1 MRPTPPVL
9 FPFKQVEL
17 GVIIV
22 PPAPPQRAISPDRAR
37 RATPSW
43 SWRELPG
50 TSCDPSTANSYGHA
64 ATRAPWWRRDMLEHE
79 GTELLLH
86 VHRVHDAVIVAVVRC
101 LLSGSCLGE
110 KLLQQRCCRRGRG
123 GGNDN
128 IGALGGARAKSAW
141 GAEAP
146 LKALLSAMEGVTF
159 PGISAEGEER
169 GVPRGLSHQA
179 LLEIQRRRR
188 QLEAIFEVHGHA
200 FTRIAAR
207 LPIRKALVED
217 APRRLLLALPVL
229 YLLHKLALNGVFICL
244 DNNAINGRQWMMF
257 KLQCRVFR
265 RSRPEVE
272 QERTHNWAHHF
283 LMRCVKGLI
292 KT

>member
-110 KLLQQRCCRRGRG
+110 KLLQPRCCRRGCG
-123 GGNDN
+123 GRNDD
-128 IGALGGARAKSAW
+128 IGALGSARTKGAW

-146 LKALLSAMEGVTF
+146 LKALLSNTEGATF
-159 PGISAEGEER
+159 SSNGAEGQGR
-169 GVPRGLSHQA
+169 VVPRGLSHQA

-200 FTRIAAR
+200 LTHKAAL
-207 LPIRKALVED
+207 LPVGKALVHD
-217 APRRLLLALPVL
+217 APGHLLLALPVL
-229 YLLHKLALNGVFICL
+229 FDLLHKLAMKSGFIRL
-244 DNNAINGRQWMMF
+244 ENSTSNGRQWVMF
-257 KLQCRVFR
+257 KL
-265 RSRPEVE
+265 
-272 QERTHNWAHHF
+272 
-283 LMRCVKGLI
+283 
-292 KT
+292 